1 MKFQINSSTL
11 KNILGLLAKIPYSN
25 SNPIKSA
32 FFIQVEENKLTVYVS
47 DEVIAIEKTIQN
59 TEIQVEKPGKIIVNA
74 YILNELI
81 QKLDGLIKLQTT
93 DDKTLNLES
102 EHSKARLNLLDSE
115 HWKDIQ
121 KHQNGQEITLST
133 NNLKQIQNQVA
144 FAAQGRE
151 GRVVFQGV
159 NLRVVDKKLIATAT
173 DGSRIA
179 RKLLSATDYDL
190 DIILPLRTVLETNRI
205 VSESKAKTLKAQI
218 TEDQIVFMIDENTTL
233 TSYLIHETFPDTEP
247 QLVRVASA
255 KVVCETRKILEAIER
270 TSIVFDKQ
278 SLPRTI
284 LKIQNKTLCV
294 SSPEENEVG
303 HFQEQLI
310 PLEITG
316 SEQSIS
322 LQSKFLLSV
331 LRTIDDDKVILEFT
345 AEEGPLKIQA
355 ESHSSLIH
363 LLMPF
368 WSY

>member
-1 MKFQINSSTL
+1 M
-11 KNILGLLAKIPYSN
+11 
-25 SNPIKSA
+25 
-32 FFIQVEENKLTVYVS
+32 
-47 DEVIAIEKTIQN
+47 
-59 TEIQVEKPGKIIVNA
+59 
-74 YILNELI
+74 
-81 QKLDGLIKLQTT
+81 
-93 DDKTLNLES
+93 
-102 EHSKARLNLLDSE
+102 
-115 HWKDIQ
+115 
-121 KHQNGQEITLST
+121 ST

-368 WSY
+368 